1 MSSVRSAALIDP
13 SKMNATRSAADT
25 TASEKTSPQNIQPID
40 STGRISQRL
49 SAVIDSSKMSSPQS
63 AAPIDSSEMTPQRLA
78 TAIDTARKDTA
89 RRRKSMLE
97 APVTYQASDSI
108 IMTGNNMAYLFGEGN
123 VKYRD
128 IELQSERIEM
138 SMDSSIV

>member
-1 MSSVRSAALIDP
+1 
-13 SKMNATRSAADT
+13 
-25 TASEKTSPQNIQPID
+25 
-40 STGRISQRL
+40 
-49 SAVIDSSKMSSPQS
+49 
-63 AAPIDSSEMTPQRLA
+63 MTPQRLA

-138 SMDSSIV
+138 SMDSSIVYATYALESVGNECGYPHDIEGEQQIVARTQRYNSRTRKDLEADVHTKQGEG